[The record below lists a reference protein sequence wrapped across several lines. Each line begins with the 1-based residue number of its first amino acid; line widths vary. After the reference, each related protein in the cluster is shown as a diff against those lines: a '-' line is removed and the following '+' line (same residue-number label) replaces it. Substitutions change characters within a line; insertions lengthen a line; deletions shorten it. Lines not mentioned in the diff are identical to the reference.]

1 VKSFPARFSS
11 SEEPRLA
18 LKWNWPTRQTRRFRL
33 DPQGSRRALERIDIR
48 IGIFPMGD
56 LESYPLQKRDQF
68 TSFVI
73 ALCLNALSVE
83 VLRCVADTVRH
94 GTRGVKTSSE
104 EGIVY

>member
-1 VKSFPARFSS
+1 
-11 SEEPRLA
+11 
-18 LKWNWPTRQTRRFRL
+18 
-33 DPQGSRRALERIDIR
+33 
-48 IGIFPMGD
+48 MGD